1 MRDESLLS
9 DVLSELGDDRLRE
22 LAGELGT
29 DPRGAETVV
38 EATVSALPAST
49 GEGTLAGVM
58 GRISAPTAVAV
69 AERTGLPVDSVSRAL
84 ELLLPVVLSVI
95 ADHRRARK

>member
-1 MRDESLLS
+1 MRDESLLR
-9 DVLSELGDDRLRE
+9 DVLAELGDDRLRE

-29 DPRGAETVV
+29 DARGAQRVV
-38 EATVSALPAST
+38 EATVSALPDST
-49 GEGTLAGVM
+49 GEGTLAGVIS
-58 GRISAPTAVAV
+58 RISASTTATV
-69 AERTGLPVDSVSRAL
+69 AERTGFPPDSVSRAL

>member
-1 MRDESLLS
+1 MRDESLLG
-9 DVLSELGDDRLRE
+9 DILAELGDDRLRE

-29 DPRGAETVV
+29 DVRGAQTAV
-38 EATVSALPAST
+38 EATVSAVPAST
-49 GEGTLAGVM
+49 GEDTLAGVIS
-58 GRISAPTAVAV
+58 RISASTADAV
-69 AERTGLPVDSVSRAL
+69 AERTGFPVESVSRAL